1 MRGWFVTGTD
11 TEIGKT
17 RTSCGLLRA
26 FAAAGLRSAGMKPV
40 ASGSMRTPDGLRNE
54 DALALQQSASVPL
67 PYELVNPYAFEP
79 PIAPHIA
86 AAEAGVRIE
95 LQPILDAFAL
105 VSARSEVTIVEGV
118 GGWCV
123 PLSNQLTLPQ
133 LARALGLP
141 VIMVVGMR
149 LGCLNHA
156 VLTARAIHEDGLQL
170 AGWVANGIAAEFP
183 RAQENL
189 ATLREAI
196 TAPLLG
202 EVPHAPDPQ
211 AAIAGRHLAGAV
223 ACLMG

>member
-1 MRGWFVTGTD
+1 MAGWFVTGTD

-17 RTSCGLLRA
+17 RISCGLLRA

-95 LQPILDAFAL
+95 LQPILDAYAH
-105 VSARSEVTIVEGV
+105 VSARSEITIVEGV

-123 PLSNQLTLPQ
+123 PLSDQIALPQ
-133 LARALGLP
+133 LARALELP

-156 VLTARAIHEDGLQL
+156 VLTARAIREDGLQL

-183 RAQENL
+183 RARENL

-196 TAPLLG
+196 AAPLLG

-211 AAIAGRHLAGAV
+211 ATAAGRHLAGAISR
-223 ACLMG
+223 LMG

>member
-40 ASGSMRTPDGLRNE
+40 ASGSVRTPDGLRNE

-67 PYELVNPYAFEP
+67 PYELVNPYAFEQ

-95 LQPILDAFAL
+95 LQPILDAYAQ

-156 VLTARAIHEDGLQL
+156 VLTARAIHEDDLQL

-189 ATLREAI
+189 AMLREAI

-211 AAIAGRHLAGAV
+211 AHIAGRHLAGAV
-223 ACLMG
+223 ARLMG

>member
-26 FAAAGLRSAGMKPV
+26 FAAAGRRSAGMKPV

-54 DALALQQSASVPL
+54 DALALQRCASVPL

-86 AAEAGVRIE
+86 ATEAGVRIE
-95 LQPILDAFAL
+95 LERILDAFAQ

-156 VLTARAIHEDGLQL
+156 VLTARAIQEDGLQL

-196 TAPLLG
+196 AAPLLG
-202 EVPHAPDPQ
+202 EVPHGPDPQ
-211 AAIAGRHLAGAV
+211 ADVTGLYLAGAI
-223 ACLMG
+223 AHLMG